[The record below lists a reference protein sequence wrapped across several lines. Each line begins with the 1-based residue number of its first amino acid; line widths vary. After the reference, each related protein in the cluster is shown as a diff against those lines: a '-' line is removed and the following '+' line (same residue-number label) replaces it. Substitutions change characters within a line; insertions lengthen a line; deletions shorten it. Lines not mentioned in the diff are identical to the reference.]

1 MSKELIVR
9 IIVSLVAFVNAACA
23 AFGIAPLEVD
33 EETVYT
39 VVSFVFMFGT
49 WVWGFWKNNDM
60 TNAAQAGS
68 AVTHAMLPYLWRIRL
83 RFYLKSYDLR
93 LLLYSSVHNRHT

>member
-68 AVTHAMLPYLWRIRL
+68 AVTHAIKAGAVSVDEAFSLAAGVEEIEER
-83 RFYLKSYDLR
+83 DLDGAEG
-93 LLLYSSVHNRHT
+93 